1 MLSTILT
8 AILSF
13 VGTNIDDIFVLIL
26 YAEVTTRHGLK

>member
-1 MLSTILT
+1 MLTTILT

-26 YAEVTTRHGLK
+26 YALGNNAPWIK